1 MDTLTRNSDADKA
14 DIEVVRQQLK
24 LTVHD
29 VAVALVSRTG
39 DLRTFKHIAEDMRRE
54 AAVLSAM
61 AGGKTPR
68 R

>member
-1 MDTLTRNSDADKA
+1 MDTFTRSSEADKA
-14 DIEVVRQQLK
+14 DIEVVRLQLK
-24 LTVHD
+24 LTVHE

-39 DLRTFKHIAEDMRRE
+39 SLKTFEHIAEDMRRE

-61 AGGKTPR
+61 ATGKTPR